1 MASPKYFVARCWV
14 EGTKICT
21 GYVTA
26 QGTISA
32 QKKKAAALTRK
43 QAMMACTKWGGCI
56 EPFASLA
63 TYGVK

>member
-32 QKKKAAALTRK
+32 QKKKLLR
-43 QAMMACTKWGGCI
+43 
-56 EPFASLA
+56 
-63 TYGVK
+63 